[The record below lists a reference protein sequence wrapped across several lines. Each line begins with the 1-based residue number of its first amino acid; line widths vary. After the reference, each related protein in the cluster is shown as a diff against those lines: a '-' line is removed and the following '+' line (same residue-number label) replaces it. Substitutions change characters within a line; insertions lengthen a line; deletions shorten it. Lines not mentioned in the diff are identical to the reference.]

1 MKEDFHMPR
10 NLGLHESLELHELLT
25 FKNTCLTKSTTM
37 GTLAQDA
44 VLQEILNQD
53 AAQSREAVEALRSL
67 LAQQGGNL
75 L

>member
-1 MKEDFHMPR
+1 MPR

-37 GTLAQDA
+37 GTLAKDAALQD
-44 VLQEILNQD
+44 ILNLD

-67 LAQQGGNL
+67 LAQQGGTVL
-75 L
+75 